1 MKAAAI
7 NGNVVLR
14 PRRELP
20 AQIASIA
27 SIEII
32 VNMLV
37 AKMDFLT
44 FLK

>member
-1 MKAAAI
+1 MKATAI
-7 NGNVVLR
+7 NGNVVLS
-14 PRRELP
+14 PRIELP

-37 AKMDFLT
+37 AKM
-44 FLK
+44 

>member
-20 AQIASIA
+20 AQIASI
-27 SIEII
+27 EII

-37 AKMDFLT
+37 AKMDF
-44 FLK
+44 